1 MTWKNIV
8 RKMPMPMNV
17 ATNRDGDFKQKII
30 QFEKEKIEPAFTKYT
45 QSLGAGTEIDLK
57 VDLYGY
63 SSKSNFSGKTFYV
76 GADDKNLL
84 GGNEEIIINTIKGL
98 YDAEGYQTEIM
109 DSLLTIRK

>member
-45 QSLGAGTEIDLK
+45 QSLGAGAEIDLI
-57 VDLYGY
+57 VNINRH
-63 SSKSNFSGKTFYV
+63 SKTKFSGKTFYV
-76 GADDKNLL
+76 GGDDINLL
-84 GGNEEIIINTIKGL
+84 GNNQELILNTIKGL
-98 YDAEGYQTEIM
+98 YDEEGYQTAIV
-109 DSLLTIRK
+109 DNLLTIRK